1 MLQSFTRMRNDTL
14 SAFGNID
21 RVFEFLQ
28 FQFSGLTSLQSF
40 LSSLLN
46 SASFWMQT
54 FLWALL
60 IYLLTTI
67 LGVGF
72 TAGNYL

>member
-1 MLQSFTRMRNDTL
+1 MRNDTL

-21 RVFEFLQ
+21 RVVEFLQ
-28 FQFSGLTSLQSF
+28 FHFSGLNWFQSI

-60 IYLLTTI
+60 IYLITAI
-67 LGVGF
+67 LGVGIS
-72 TAGNYL
+72 AGHDA

>member
-1 MLQSFTRMRNDTL
+1 MRNDTL

-21 RVFEFLQ
+21 RVVEFLQ
-28 FQFSGLTSLQSF
+28 FHFSGLDSFQSI

-60 IYLLTTI
+60 IYLITAI
-67 LGVGF
+67 LGVGIS
-72 TAGNYL
+72 AGNDA